1 MLCDT
6 LFVPGDWCSALC
18 VIGSSGESM
27 NPAMTGQGL
36 QVPEMH
42 KRILLQDLG
51 VLQLETVF

>member
-1 MLCDT
+1 
-6 LFVPGDWCSALC
+6 
-18 VIGSSGESM
+18 M

-51 VLQLETVF
+51 VLQFETVF